1 MISTSLRIAILL
13 AIGAYFGLLLVLLRK
28 KSLSLPYALL
38 WLFSG
43 LVMLV
48 LTVFPELL
56 QWITRLLGFQLG
68 SNALFAILFFCVLLI
83 LMFLTSV
90 ASRQTDS
97 LKALTQE
104 LARLEKRLRDLEER
118 GT

>member
-1 MISTSLRIAILL
+1 
-13 AIGAYFGLLLVLLRK
+13 
-28 KSLSLPYALL
+28 
-38 WLFSG
+38 
-43 LVMLV
+43 MLV

-68 SNALFAILFFCVLLI
+68 SNALFAILFFCVMLI

-90 ASRQTDS
+90 ASRQAES

-104 LARLEKRLRDLEER
+104 LARLEKRLRDLEEK
-118 GT
+118 GA